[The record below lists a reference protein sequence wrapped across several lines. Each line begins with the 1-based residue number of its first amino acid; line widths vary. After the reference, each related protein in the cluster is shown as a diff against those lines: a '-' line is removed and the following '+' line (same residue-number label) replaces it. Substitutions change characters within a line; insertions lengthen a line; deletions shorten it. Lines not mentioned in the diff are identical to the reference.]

1 MTEYD
6 KHGYCRL
13 IGWIVL
19 MLFVIPVA
27 VGFLTDWGHVTLQQ
41 PSDFFPPTAT
51 NIVSVD
57 GTWYTFI
64 LDDTVWYVR
73 ELKGK
78 PVYLRGPAE

>member
-1 MTEYD
+1 MTDPDEE
-6 KHGYCRL
+6 KAA
-13 IGWIVL
+13 IGMVMVLGGILLAIVL
-19 MLFVIPVA
+19 TIRSCTAPA
-27 VGFLTDWGHVTLQQ
+27 PIKSTE
-41 PSDFFPPTAT
+41 FFPPTAT

-73 ELKGK
+73 DLNGK